1 MKVEIINIG
10 DELLIGQVVNTN
22 CSYMSKLLNRNGFLV
37 SRVSVV
43 ADDKQAIKDILS
55 EAMQRVDIV
64 LLTGGLGP
72 TKDDITKVCLT
83 EIFGGELKENAAI
96 SRHVEHFFASRNL
109 PYTSTNRS
117 QAFIPTSCTPIF
129 NSVGTAPGMLF
140 EKDGKTVISMP
151 GVPFEMQNMMND
163 VLDLLLKRYNPQ
175 TIIDKNLVVAGISES
190 FLSDKLEGFEK
201 GLNKERVSLAY
212 LPSGGMIRLRLSL
225 HGGERKD
232 GERIMNKLIEELKA
246 IVGEYLVGEDDDNLS
261 TIINKVLT
269 QEKSTLAVAESC
281 TGGNLAH
288 QITLVSGASNCFKG
302 GVVAYNND
310 IKHSVLG
317 VEEETLNRYHAVSKE
332 TVIAMAKGTL
342 QLMNSDYAIATSGL
356 AGPNSDGT
364 DVPVGTIWLCAMK
377 KNGEY
382 KTHTT
387 RYHTT
392 RENFVDRVT
401 NDAFFLLLNLIKGK

>member
-212 LPSGGMIRLRLSL
+212 LPNGGMIRLRLSL
-225 HGGERKD
+225 HGGERKE
-232 GERIMNKLIEELKA
+232 GEGTMHKLIEELKS

-261 TIINKVLT
+261 TIINKVLL

-317 VEEETLNRYHAVSKE
+317 VEEETLNRYHAVSKQ
-332 TVIAMAKGTL
+332 TVIAMAKGIL

-364 DVPVGTIWLCAMK
+364 NVPVGTIWLCAMK

-387 RYHTT
+387 CYHTT

>member
-96 SRHVEHFFASRNL
+96 SRHVEHFFTSRHL

-129 NSVGTAPGMLF
+129 NNVGTAPGMLF

-212 LPSGGMIRLRLSL
+212 LPNGGMIRLRLSL
-225 HGGERKD
+225 HGGERKE
-232 GERIMNKLIEELKA
+232 GEGTMHKLIEELKA

-317 VEEETLNRYHAVSKE
+317 VEEKTLNRYHAVSKE

-387 RYHTT
+387 CYHTT

>member
-201 GLNKERVSLAY
+201 TLNKERVSLAY
-212 LPSGGMIRLRLSL
+212 LPNGGMIRLRLSL

-232 GERIMNKLIEELKA
+232 GERIMNKLIEELKS
-246 IVGEYLVGEDDDNLS
+246 IVGEFLVGEDDDNLA
-261 TIINKVLT
+261 TIINKVLIGK
-269 QEKSTLAVAESC
+269 QSTLAVAESC

-302 GVVAYNND
+302 GIVAYNND

-317 VEEETLNRYHAVSKE
+317 VEEEILNKYHAVSKE

-387 RYHTT
+387 CYHTT

>member
-22 CSYMSKLLNRNGFLV
+22 CSYISKLLNRNGFLV

-140 EKDGKTVISMP
+140 EKDGKAVISMP

-225 HGGERKD
+225 HGGEREE
-232 GERIMNKLIEELKA
+232 GEGTMHKLIEELKS

-261 TIINKVLT
+261 TIINKVLL

-317 VEEETLNRYHAVSKE
+317 VEEETLNRYHAVSKQ

-364 DVPVGTIWLCAMK
+364 NVPVGTIWLCAMK

-387 RYHTT
+387 CYHTT
-392 RENFVDRVT
+392 RENFIDRVT
-401 NDAFFLLLNLIKGK
+401 NDAFFLLLNLIKRK

>member
-64 LLTGGLGP
+64 LLTGGLGR

-140 EKDGKTVISMP
+140 EKDSKTVISMP

-212 LPSGGMIRLRLSL
+212 LPNGGMIRLRLSL

-232 GERIMNKLIEELKA
+232 FHHR
-246 IVGEYLVGEDDDNLS
+246 
-261 TIINKVLT
+261 
-269 QEKSTLAVAESC
+269 
-281 TGGNLAH
+281 H
-288 QITLVSGASNCFKG
+288 
-302 GVVAYNND
+302 
-310 IKHSVLG
+310 
-317 VEEETLNRYHAVSKE
+317 
-332 TVIAMAKGTL
+332 
-342 QLMNSDYAIATSGL
+342 
-356 AGPNSDGT
+356 
-364 DVPVGTIWLCAMK
+364 
-377 KNGEY
+377 
-382 KTHTT
+382 
-387 RYHTT
+387 
-392 RENFVDRVT
+392 
-401 NDAFFLLLNLIKGK
+401 

>member
-225 HGGERKD
+225 HGGERKE
-232 GERIMNKLIEELKA
+232 GEGTMHKLIEELKS

-261 TIINKVLT
+261 TIINKVLL

-317 VEEETLNRYHAVSKE
+317 VEEETLNRYHAVSKQ

-364 DVPVGTIWLCAMK
+364 NVPVGTIWLCVMNK
-377 KNGEY
+377 KGEY

-387 RYHTT
+387 CYHTT

>member
-140 EKDGKTVISMP
+140 EKDGKAVISMP

-212 LPSGGMIRLRLSL
+212 LPNGGMIRLRLSL
-225 HGGERKD
+225 HGGERKE

-261 TIINKVLT
+261 TIINKVLL

-310 IKHSVLG
+310 IKYSVLG
-317 VEEETLNRYHAVSKE
+317 VEEETLNRYHAVSKQ
-332 TVIAMAKGTL
+332 TVIAMAKGIL

-364 DVPVGTIWLCAMK
+364 NVPVGTIWLCAMNK
-377 KNGEY
+377 KGEY

-387 RYHTT
+387 CYHTT

>member
-22 CSYMSKLLNRNGFLV
+22 CSYISKLLNRNGFLV

-96 SRHVEHFFASRNL
+96 SRHVEHFFTSRNL

-129 NSVGTAPGMLF
+129 NNVGTAPGMLF

-212 LPSGGMIRLRLSL
+212 LPNGGMIRLRLSL
-225 HGGERKD
+225 HGGERKE
-232 GERIMNKLIEELKA
+232 GEGTMHKLIEELKA

-317 VEEETLNRYHAVSKE
+317 VEEETLNRYHAVSKQ

-364 DVPVGTIWLCAMK
+364 NVPVGTIWLCAMK

-387 RYHTT
+387 CYHTT

>member
-140 EKDGKTVISMP
+140 EKDSKTVISMP

-163 VLDLLLKRYNPQ
+163 
-175 TIIDKNLVVAGISES
+175 IDKNQSGTIDFDEFIEMMTAKM
-190 FLSDKLEGFEK
+190 SDKDTPEDFIV
-201 GLNKERVSLAY
+201 KEILDY
-212 LPSGGMIRLRLSL
+212 
-225 HGGERKD
+225 
-232 GERIMNKLIEELKA
+232 
-246 IVGEYLVGEDDDNLS
+246 NL
-261 TIINKVLT
+261 
-269 QEKSTLAVAESC
+269 
-281 TGGNLAH
+281 
-288 QITLVSGASNCFKG
+288 
-302 GVVAYNND
+302 D
-310 IKHSVLG
+310 
-317 VEEETLNRYHAVSKE
+317 
-332 TVIAMAKGTL
+332 
-342 QLMNSDYAIATSGL
+342 
-356 AGPNSDGT
+356 
-364 DVPVGTIWLCAMK
+364 
-377 KNGEY
+377 
-382 KTHTT
+382 
-387 RYHTT
+387 
-392 RENFVDRVT
+392 
-401 NDAFFLLLNLIKGK
+401 

>member
-22 CSYMSKLLNRNGFLV
+22 CSYISKLLNRNGFLV

-190 FLSDKLEGFEK
+190 FLSDKLERFEK
-201 GLNKERVSLAY
+201 TLNKERVSLAY
-212 LPSGGMIRLRLSL
+212 LPNGGMIRLRLSL
-225 HGGERKD
+225 HGGERKE
-232 GERIMNKLIEELKA
+232 GERIMNKLIEELKS

-261 TIINKVLT
+261 TIINKVLL

-310 IKHSVLG
+310 IKYSVLG
-317 VEEETLNRYHAVSKE
+317 VEEETLNRYHAVSKQ

-342 QLMNSDYAIATSGL
+342 QLMDSDYAIATSGL

-364 DVPVGTIWLCAMK
+364 NVPVGTIWLCAMNK
-377 KNGEY
+377 KGEY

-387 RYHTT
+387 CYHTT

>member
-22 CSYMSKLLNRNGFLV
+22 CSYISKLLNRNGFLV

-140 EKDGKTVISMP
+140 EKDGKAVISMP

-225 HGGERKD
+225 HGGEREE
-232 GERIMNKLIEELKA
+232 GEGTMHKLIEELKS

-261 TIINKVLT
+261 TIINKVLL

-317 VEEETLNRYHAVSKE
+317 VEEETLNRYHAVSKQ

-342 QLMNSDYAIATSGL
+342 QLMDSDYAIATSGL

-364 DVPVGTIWLCAMK
+364 NVPVGTIWLCAMK

-387 RYHTT
+387 CYHTT
-392 RENFVDRVT
+392 RENFIDRVT

>member
-22 CSYMSKLLNRNGFLV
+22 CSYISKLLNRNGFLV

-225 HGGERKD
+225 HGGEREE
-232 GERIMNKLIEELKA
+232 GEGTMHKLIEELKS

-261 TIINKVLT
+261 TIINKVLL

-317 VEEETLNRYHAVSKE
+317 VEEETLNRYHAVSKQ

-364 DVPVGTIWLCAMK
+364 NVPVGTIWLCAMK

-387 RYHTT
+387 CYHTT
-392 RENFVDRVT
+392 RENFIDRVT
-401 NDAFFLLLNLIKGK
+401 NDAFFLLLNLIKRK

>member
-342 QLMNSDYAIATSGL
+342 QLMDSDYAIATSGL

-364 DVPVGTIWLCAMK
+364 NVPVGTIWLCAMK

-387 RYHTT
+387 CYHTT

>member
-261 TIINKVLT
+261 TIINKVLL

>member
-22 CSYMSKLLNRNGFLV
+22 CSYISKLLNRNGFLV

-225 HGGERKD
+225 HGGEREE
-232 GERIMNKLIEELKA
+232 GEGTMHKLIEELKS

-261 TIINKVLT
+261 TIINKVLL

-317 VEEETLNRYHAVSKE
+317 VEEETLNRYHAVSKQ

-364 DVPVGTIWLCAMK
+364 NVPVGTIWLCAMK

-387 RYHTT
+387 CYHTT
-392 RENFVDRVT
+392 RENFIDRVT